1 MLVAFLLVL
10 FIALPVLLSILFI
23 RHWVK
28 LAKYRK
34 AMPYDI
40 QLNRPVF
47 GRNQSIVDSVNEDR

>member
-10 FIALPVLLSILFI
+10 FIALPFLLSILFI

-34 AMPYDI
+34 AMPYDV
-40 QLNRPVF
+40 QVDRPVF
-47 GRNQSIVDSVNEDR
+47 GRNQPIADLVNEDP